1 MIPNHLA
8 RQDHETQ
15 EMAYSFFYKC
25 LKSFW
30 TQKCLVIWSDF
41 KSNDNPVGVGRYTLD
56 KKPRIP
62 CGLSMDSKTERFL
75 NVKDV
80 KYFAERIRSKDT
92 LFSDLQRS
100 KSIMS

>member
-1 MIPNHLA
+1 
-8 RQDHETQ
+8 
-15 EMAYSFFYKC
+15 
-25 LKSFW
+25 
-30 TQKCLVIWSDF
+30 
-41 KSNDNPVGVGRYTLD
+41 
-56 KKPRIP
+56 
-62 CGLSMDSKTERFL
+62 MDSKTERFL